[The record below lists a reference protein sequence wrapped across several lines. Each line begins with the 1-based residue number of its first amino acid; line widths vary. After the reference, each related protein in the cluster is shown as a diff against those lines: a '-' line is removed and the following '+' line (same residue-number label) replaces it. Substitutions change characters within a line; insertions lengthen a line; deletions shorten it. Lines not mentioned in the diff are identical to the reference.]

1 MGKKQFLL
9 ILITVFLLL
18 AGCSFKSD
26 NEIEEV
32 QSSVEWVDAIAWNG
46 KKYYYDEEKTAEI
59 TENDIE
65 KELGE
70 ITFTVTGSKEVDNP
84 SYQLKNGEATFVG
97 KGSIIYSIKGEEID
111 VYIFAQNK
119 VYKVVE

>member
-1 MGKKQFLL
+1 MGKKQFVL

-18 AGCSFKSD
+18 AGCSFQSD
-26 NEIEEV
+26 NEIDEV
-32 QSSVEWVDAIAWNG
+32 QSSVEWVDAISWNG
-46 KKYYYDEEKTAEI
+46 KKYYYDEEKTAKI

-97 KGSIIYSIKGEEID
+97 KGSILYSIKGEEID

-119 VYKVVE
+119 AYKVVE

>member
-1 MGKKQFLL
+1 MGKKQLTIILL
-9 ILITVFLLL
+9 TVFLLL
-18 AGCSFKSD
+18 TGCSFKND
-26 NEIEEV
+26 NEIVEV

-70 ITFTVTGSKEVDNP
+70 ITFTVIGSKEVDNP

-119 VYKVVE
+119 AYRVVE